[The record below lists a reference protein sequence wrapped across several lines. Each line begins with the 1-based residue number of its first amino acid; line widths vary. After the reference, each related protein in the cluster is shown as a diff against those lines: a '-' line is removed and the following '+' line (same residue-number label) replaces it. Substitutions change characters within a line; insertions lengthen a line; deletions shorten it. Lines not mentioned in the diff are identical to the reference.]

1 MSSLIARLTLAA
13 SLLAGCVRFEDH
25 DIGPCWALPCGE
37 CLALSACAWDTSDN
51 LCRQSN
57 QIPQGHGQ
65 HRVSARCPADQRA
78 VPTDAGADVADGR
91 TR

>member
-1 MSSLIARLTLAA
+1 MSALMPRLALA
-13 SLLAGCVRFEDH
+13 LALVTGCVRFEDH

-37 CLALSACAWDTSDN
+37 CLALNACAWDTSDN
-51 LCRQSN
+51 VCRSSN

-65 HRVSARCPADQRA
+65 HRALARCPGGPHPA
-78 VPTDAGADVADGR
+78 PTDAGADVADGR